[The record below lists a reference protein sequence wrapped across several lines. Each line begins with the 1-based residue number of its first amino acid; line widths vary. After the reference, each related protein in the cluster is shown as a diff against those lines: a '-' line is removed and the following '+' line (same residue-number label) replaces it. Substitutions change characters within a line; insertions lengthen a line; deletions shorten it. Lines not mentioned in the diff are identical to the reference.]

1 MQAADDQI
9 VTHSRGRALAGAAPA
24 IVPALA
30 AVLVYLNALHNPFV
44 YDDYHTVVQNTSIQR
59 LWNLRGI
66 VLHDVTRPIVNLSYA
81 IDRRVWGPAPFGF
94 HATNLLLHAMNV
106 LLLFLFARATYRDA
120 WIDASVVS
128 GFSRTVGR
136 TNLMAFAAALL
147 LAVHPMMTEAVGYV
161 SGRSELLCGGFFF
174 LALMAGRRWL
184 RGDGMRWAVAT
195 ILLWLESLASKEIGA
210 MFPFVLA
217 LDDALVAA
225 PPSDER
231 RRRWL
236 TVHLP
241 LIGVAVIAGL
251 VRIAILTRIESPG
264 QAVVHWPYALVAL
277 DVIRR
282 YLGLMVYPR
291 NQTLFH
297 AVPGIDGFFEMRAIG
312 AVLLVGLMVWTAWKL
327 RRDAGTVSFGI
338 LWFLLVLA
346 PSAALT
352 VLDQGEP
359 MAEHRVYLASCGL
372 FLAAGD
378 GIGRLSAWAE
388 NAEASAR
395 PVVPLLVT
403 IVALSFG
410 FETVARNAVWSS
422 PASIWRE
429 SVTLAPTHYRPHL
442 LLGEALQDE
451 GRRDAAI
458 QEYKTAIR
466 LRPED
471 PTGYI
476 KLGALLLVMGH
487 VDEARQNYV
496 KAVEVDPHN
505 DTARRGLEFL
515 KHVSDAHG
523 FDGDR
528 S

>member
-1 MQAADDQI
+1 LILQAADDQI
-9 VTHSRGRALAGAAPA
+9 VTHSRGRALAGAAAA
-24 IVPALA
+24 IVPVLA

-44 YDDYHTVVQNTSIQR
+44 YDDHHTVVDNTSIQR

-94 HATNLLLHAMNV
+94 HTTNLLLHALNV

-120 WIDASVVS
+120 WVGS

-147 LAVHPMMTEAVGYV
+147 LAVHPMMTEAVGYI
-161 SGRSELLCGGFFF
+161 SGRSEVLCGVFFF

-195 ILLWLESLASKEIGA
+195 ILLWLASLASKEIAA
-210 MFPFVLA
+210 MLPFVLA

-225 PPSDER
+225 PPPDER

-241 LIGVAVIAGL
+241 LIGVAVVAGL

-264 QAVVHWPYALVAL
+264 RAVAHWPYALVAL
-277 DVIRR
+277 DVMRR
-282 YLGLMVYPR
+282 YIGLMVYPH

-297 AVPGIDGFFEMRAIG
+297 AVPGIDGLFGMRAIG
-312 AVLLVGLMVWTAWKL
+312 AVALVGLMVWIAWRL
-327 RRDAGTVSFGI
+327 RRDAGTVSFGS
-338 LWFLLVLA
+338 LWFLLLLV

-388 NAEASAR
+388 HAETSAR
-395 PVVPLLVT
+395 SIVPLLLT
-403 IVALSFG
+403 IVTLSFG
-410 FETVARNAVWSS
+410 FETIARNAVWSS
-422 PASIWRE
+422 PVSIWRE

-451 GRRDAAI
+451 GRRDDAI

-466 LRPED
+466 LRPTD

-505 DTARRGLEFL
+505 ETARRGLEFL
-515 KHVSDAHG
+515 KQMSDAHG
-523 FDGDR
+523 HDGDR
-528 S
+528 G